1 MKIISKN
8 KIAYRD
14 YNFEKTYEVWIILL
28 WHEVKSVKMWQ
39 INIKD
44 AIVRIQDRELW
55 IKNMDIPLYKKT
67 SPILAPGYQA
77 KRDRKLLVKKK
88 ELAKMSA
95 LTDQAWNVTI
105 PLQIYIN
112 NKWLIKLEVGI
123 GKLMRKVEKKQ
134 ILKEKDIKRDMDR
147 EIANKW

>member
-8 KIAYRD
+8 RIAYHD
-14 YNFEKTYEVWIILL
+14 YSFEKKYEVGIVLL
-28 WHEVKSVKMWQ
+28 WHEVKSVKIWQ

-44 AIVRIQDRELW
+44 AIVRIQNKELW

-77 KRDRKLLVKKK
+77 KRDRKLLINKR
-88 ELAKMSA
+88 ELAKISA
-95 LTDQAWNVTI
+95 LTDQAWNVII
-105 PLQIYIN
+105 PLKIYIN
-112 NKWLIKLEVGI
+112 DKWLIKLEIGI
-123 GKLMRKVEKKQ
+123 GKLMRKIEKKQ

-147 EIANKW
+147 EMKKR

>member
-8 KIAYRD
+8 RIAYHD
-14 YNFEKTYEVWIILL
+14 YSFEKKYEVGIVLL
-28 WHEVKSVKMWQ
+28 WHEVKSVKIWQ

-44 AIVRIQDRELW
+44 AIVRIQNRELR

-77 KRDRKLLVKKK
+77 KRDRKLLINKR
-88 ELAKMSA
+88 ELAKISA
-95 LTDQAWNVTI
+95 LTDQAWNVII
-105 PLQIYIN
+105 PLKIYIN
-112 NKWLIKLEVGI
+112 DKWLIKLEIGI
-123 GKLMRKVEKKQ
+123 GKLMRKIEKKQ

-147 EIANKW
+147 EMKRR

>member
-8 KIAYRD
+8 RIAYHD
-14 YNFEKTYEVWIILL
+14 YSFEKKYEVGIVLL
-28 WHEVKSVKMWQ
+28 WHEVKSVKIWQ

-44 AIVRIQDRELW
+44 AIVRIQNRELW

-77 KRDRKLLVKKK
+77 KRDRKLLINKR
-88 ELAKMSA
+88 ELAKISA
-95 LTDQAWNVTI
+95 LTDQAWNVII
-105 PLQIYIN
+105 PLKIYIN
-112 NKWLIKLEVGI
+112 DKWLIKLEIGI
-123 GKLMRKVEKKQ
+123 GKLMRKIEKKQ

-147 EIANKW
+147 EMKRR

>member
-8 KIAYRD
+8 RIAYHD
-14 YNFEKTYEVWIILL
+14 YSFEKKYEVGIVLL

-39 INIKD
+39 VNIRD
-44 AIVRIQDRELW
+44 AIVRIQNKELW

-77 KRDRKLLVKKK
+77 KRDRKLLINKR
-88 ELAKMSA
+88 ELAKISA
-95 LTDQAWNVTI
+95 LTDQAWNVII
-105 PLQIYIN
+105 PLKIYIN
-112 NKWLIKLEVGI
+112 DKWLIKLEIGI
-123 GKLMRKVEKKQ
+123 GKLMRKIEKKQ

-147 EIANKW
+147 EMKKR